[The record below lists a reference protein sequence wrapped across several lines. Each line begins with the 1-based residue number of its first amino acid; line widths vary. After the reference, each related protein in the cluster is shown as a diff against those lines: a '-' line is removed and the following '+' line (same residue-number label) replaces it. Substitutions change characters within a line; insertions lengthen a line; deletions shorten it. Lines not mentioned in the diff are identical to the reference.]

1 MKDKYLKLVHRNI
14 NITLITIL
22 ISIVCEIFFETIS
35 NYDYLILIV
44 LYLLSK
50 FVNKKSSCILMIIA
64 SVLLIVESL
73 IGLSSIFNVVFLIL
87 GIIGIYHSIC
97 CLKSKN

>member
-1 MKDKYLKLVHRNI
+1 MKDKYLKLVHRNV

-22 ISIVCEIFFETIS
+22 ISIICEIFFETTS
-35 NYDYLILIV
+35 NYDYLILII

-50 FVNKKSSCILMIIA
+50 FGSKKSSCVFMIIA

-73 IGLSSIFNVVFLIL
+73 VGFSSIFNAVFLIL
-87 GIIGIYHSIC
+87 GIIGIYHSIR